1 LFVTLMTPYIL
12 ILLYILNP
20 LHFQN
25 LILDRV
31 IDTAI
36 GSVIAL
42 LANLLFSPEWTYRQ
56 FAEYLQQMLEA
67 NKNYFIDVTSFFTGT
82 PVSVNQYKLSR
93 KNAYVALANISDALN
108 RMMSE
113 PKSKQIHVAE
123 YHELVVLNYMM
134 STHIATLA
142 TIALGKAKTN
152 TDPEYL
158 TVVQAVTANL
168 DLAIKE
174 IKTAGDH
181 FPLSLNK
188 DIQKTPARVSSGVS
202 GMAKGL
208 MTETPIG
215 APVESF
221 ESKKAELEGRLAGE
235 GLRKLNQRMTD
246 MVEIRKKE
254 LAGGITEDH
263 LHTSLASVKLIND
276 QFNFIW
282 KISEDLLKT
291 LRA

>member
-1 LFVTLMTPYIL
+1 MTPYIL

-20 LHFQN
+20 LNFQD

-56 FAEYLQQMLEA
+56 FAEYLQQMLDA
-67 NKNYFIDVTSFFTGT
+67 NKNYFLDVSSFFTGKQVT
-82 PVSVNQYKLSR
+82 VNQYKLSR

-108 RMMSE
+108 RMSSE
-113 PKSKQIHVAE
+113 PKSKQLHVSE

-134 STHIATLA
+134 ATHIATLA
-142 TIALGKAKTN
+142 TMALGKTKPN
-152 TDPEYL
+152 TDPEYQSI
-158 TVVQAVTANL
+158 VHAVTSNL

-174 IKTAGDH
+174 LKTAGDH
-181 FPLSLNK
+181 FPLSF
-188 DIQKTPARVSSGVS
+188 DTVSQKIPAQISSGIFDSANELVTENR
-202 GMAKGL
+202 AEPV
-208 MTETPIG
+208 TETMD
-215 APVESF
+215 
-221 ESKKAELEGRLAGE
+221 KNKAELEGRLAGD
-235 GLRKLNQRMTD
+235 GLKKLNQRMTD
-246 MVEIRKKE
+246 MVEMQKKE
-254 LAGGITEDH
+254 LAGGMNQDH
-263 LHTSLASVKLIND
+263 LPTSLAGVKVIND

-282 KISEDLLKT
+282 KISEELLKM